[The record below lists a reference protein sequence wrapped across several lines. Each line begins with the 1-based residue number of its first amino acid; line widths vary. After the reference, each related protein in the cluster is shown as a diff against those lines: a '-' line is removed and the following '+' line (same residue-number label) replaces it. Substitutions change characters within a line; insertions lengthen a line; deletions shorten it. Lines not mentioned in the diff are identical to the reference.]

1 MSPWKN
7 GGMEISERDIG
18 RHHLL
23 RMVLDGRVSLSE
35 AAEKM
40 GVSYRQAK
48 RLKKSFESDGIAGL
62 VHGNRGRVP
71 ANKTSDNLRE
81 QVLALSK
88 DRYYEFNDTHFTEML
103 LRCEDIE
110 LSRETVRM
118 IRRRDGIK
126 PKTTRRA
133 RKHHKR
139 RPRKASEGM
148 MMLWDGSPHRWFGRD
163 VEPCC
168 AMAAIDDAT
177 GKLVGLFFT
186 QVECSWAYLELLRRV
201 ITTHGIPMSVY
212 QDRHSSLKRND
223 DFWSIDE
230 QLAGRQSPT
239 QVGAAL
245 EALGIE
251 PIFATTPQA
260 KGRVERLF
268 KTLQDRLCAM
278 LSLEGIK
285 DIAAANEYAAGFV
298 SEFNEKFSVAALD
311 TQSVWRKPRR
321 GLDMERILSFEYESK
336 VGNDNAIRFDGIVID
351 IAPGPGNRSYAGL
364 RAELRQLLDGS
375 WRVYYKGKL
384 IASAPASQ
392 IVEPIRARTRRKG
405 VRAATDS
412 RWVYMASK
420 AGNDSGNSVRRSGP
434 GRQIGATRIA

>member
-1 MSPWKN
+1 MK
-7 GGMEISERDIG
+7 ISERDIG

-23 RMVLDGRVSLSE
+23 RMVLDGRVSLAE

-40 GVSYRQAK
+40 GVSYRQAR
-48 RLKKSFESDGIAGL
+48 RLRKSFESDGIAGL
-62 VHGNRGRVP
+62 LHGNQGRVP
-71 ANKTSDNLRE
+71 SNKISDDLRLR
-81 QVLALSK
+81 VLALSEE
-88 DRYYEFNDTHFTEML
+88 RYAQFNDSHFTQML
-103 LRCEDIE
+103 VEREDIA

-118 IRRRDGIK
+118 IRREEGIK
-126 PKTTRRA
+126 PKSRRRT

-139 RPRKASEGM
+139 RPRRLSEGL
-148 MMLWDGSPHRWFGRD
+148 MMLWDGSPHRWFGPD

-168 AMAAIDDAT
+168 VMAAIDDAT

-201 ITTHGIPMSVY
+201 ITNHGIPASVY
-212 QDRHSSLKRND
+212 QDRHSSLRRND
-223 DFWSIDE
+223 DFWSIEE
-230 QLAGRQSPT
+230 QLAGRQDPT
-239 QVGAAL
+239 QVGSAL

-278 LSLEGIK
+278 LRLEGIT
-285 DIAAANEYAAGFV
+285 DIARANEYAPGFID
-298 SEFNEKFSVAALD
+298 EFNGKFSVAAAD
-311 TQSVWRKPRR
+311 TQSAWRKPRR
-321 GLDMERILSFEYESK
+321 SLEMERVLSFEYEAT

-351 IAPGPGNRSYAGL
+351 IAPGPAKRSYAGIK
-364 RAELRQLLDGS
+364 AELRQLLDGS
-375 WRVYYKGKL
+375 WRVYYKDKL
-384 IASAPASQ
+384 IATAPANE
-392 IVEPIRARTRRKG
+392 IAEPIRARSRRKG
-405 VRAATDS
+405 ARAATES

-420 AGNDSGNSVRRSGP
+420 PASTVSGNSLRRSGP